1 VDIDPGVEMAE
12 DIVIA
17 VDSTVSFPEI
27 ISHYSAQKWTE
38 RFLEKYNQALQGE
51 A

>member
-27 ISHYSAQKWTE
+27 NHDELY
-38 RFLEKYNQALQGE
+38 
-51 A
+51 